1 MWIQF
6 LLIAAIVVL
15 AAFVMRRTGAD
26 SHLAIRRLL
35 LGLFVLAAILSVLF
49 PQWLSW
55 VANLIGVGRGTD
67 LLLYALVVVFLA
79 FVYSQY
85 RRNVASQRQV
95 TLLAR
100 RIALLE
106 ARADEQAVARAE
118 ADQSHAVTRQ
128 SDASPSSST
137 SSNPG

>member
-6 LLIAAIVVL
+6 LLIAAIIVL

-55 VANLIGVGRGTD
+55 FANLIGVGRGTD

-79 FVYSQY
+79 FIYSQY
-85 RRNVASQRQV
+85 RRNTAQQRQI
-95 TLLAR
+95 TMLAR

-106 ARADEQAVARAE
+106 ARIT
-118 ADQSHAVTRQ
+118 DQENTAPDTDDVSRT
-128 SDASPSSST
+128 P
-137 SSNPG
+137 